1 MKQKEALLLKKEV
14 DKDDIVKRLEDFEDD
29 TSVAGSW
36 LIDLETQNSFQS
48 PW

>member
-29 TSVAGSW
+29 TPVAGKS
-36 LIDLETQNSFQS
+36 TTT
-48 PW
+48 